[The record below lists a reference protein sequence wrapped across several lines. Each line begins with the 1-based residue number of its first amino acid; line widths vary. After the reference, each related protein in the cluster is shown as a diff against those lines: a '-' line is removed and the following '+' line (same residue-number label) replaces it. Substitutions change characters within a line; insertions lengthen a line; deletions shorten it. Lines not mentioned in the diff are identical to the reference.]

1 MIQRRIRVISL
12 NIQRE
17 REWRKPRR
25 NWRQFRSVSSA
36 LSTIR
41 VCLLLCSSWSSWNT
55 FALDQYPPIEND
67 SLRLGAGQSANDQGR
82 RSVLSVHRFH
92 WRCVHWSVIFFYKKK
107 YPSLKILF
115 RCDRQRVQV
124 SDWKKKESNSQSRA
138 EDPFRTRNPIDRV
151 RHNDVISCSHL
162 ETLNSVPWLR
172 RTMTSPCRTNQN
184 LLSAFFFVGETG
196 TADWTKLRARN
207 CGRAPWLA
215 TRRLAA
221 NQRSIKKNTPLS
233 RDLVTSRPSRPIR
246 ILRERWSVN
255 TERKT
260 HRELALLD
268 RIRMRSWGH
277 FGCGSAGQQP
287 ISRRRDPRQPVR
299 SPADRWR
306 WNRNGARRPVVS
318 SVLLCCRLW
327 IPRRLATSNVCLRR
341 RILSAIAPS
350 ARPPSR
356 PAQRPTR

>member
-55 FALDQYPPIEND
+55 FALDQYPPLEND

-124 SDWKKKESNSQSRA
+124 SDWKKKSPTANQEPRIHS
-138 EDPFRTRNPIDRV
+138 D
-151 RHNDVISCSHL
+151 L
-162 ETLNSVPWLR
+162 EIRLTGSGI
-172 RTMTSPCRTNQN
+172 MTSFP
-184 LLSAFFFVGETG
+184 V
-196 TADWTKLRARN
+196 
-207 CGRAPWLA
+207 A
-215 TRRLAA
+215 TW
-221 NQRSIKKNTPLS
+221 K
-233 RDLVTSRPSRPIR
+233 
-246 ILRERWSVN
+246 
-255 TERKT
+255 
-260 HRELALLD
+260 
-268 RIRMRSWGH
+268 
-277 FGCGSAGQQP
+277 
-287 ISRRRDPRQPVR
+287 
-299 SPADRWR
+299 
-306 WNRNGARRPVVS
+306 
-318 SVLLCCRLW
+318 
-327 IPRRLATSNVCLRR
+327 R
-341 RILSAIAPS
+341 RIASHD
-350 ARPPSR
+350 
-356 PAQRPTR
+356 